1 MLATTIRGKLKHF
14 KSLKIPKRKSEA
26 INRRRVD
33 NPLIKRKRTKQ
44 QTMIYKTIHRKI
56 DMHIT
61 MTLLA
66 GQF

>member
-26 INRRRVD
+26 INRRVD
-33 NPLIKRKRTKQ
+33 NTLIKRKRTKQ